1 VDTKS
6 LLSDFYGAMLASP
19 AEEEGGGGWDEGEA
33 GQEEEAQQ
41 AASAASPSA
50 PQAPRVDETLD
61 LDSERFQPQ
70 LYVDDLL
77 RRKAM
82 KELLESDH
90 RLVSQKRAL
99 DSDMQMLVYENY
111 NKFISATDM
120 IRKMKANVE
129 SMEAEMTQL
138 LSNMQSISSTTASIE
153 QQLTPNREKVE
164 NLVGVSRLLKRLE
177 FLFELPGRL
186 SKSIELGAYE
196 QAVRYFRVSVNI
208 LSQYSHLKSF
218 ADIRHQSERIIE
230 QLKADL
236 RAAVAAPAAA
246 TDAQL
251 SNTAM
256 LLDLMEPAAPLLQA
270 VFAARVDR
278 LRADINKC
286 CEIQAV
292 ALKKQGTA
300 QAQRQQTEAAEA
312 AQQQQQQADKRRAAK
327 EAARRDRVERRAA
340 AVARKQAKS
349 SRSDSSSNNPFGA
362 EDDEE
367 GDAEQQADDAE
378 EKEEEEEE
386 QGGQQ
391 EEEQEAARDGAAA
404 SSSRRLSSGSVS
416 SSASG
421 AGRRSSVASVGQ
433 LLEGDDAVV
442 EQGTDLISLLE
453 QHFLSPFFVFCSSFT
468 DIVVRPLEA
477 QLAQAKRPN
486 KAKQDSID
494 RCRQSILAAT
504 SALFDDYFSV
514 AKKELMRRGN
524 VLPLTPAS
532 NSAANAAI
540 VSRFLAAVQTFHA
553 SLERVFPV
561 VPKAAN
567 LQQRALEIIELSVR
581 HCVSSVVEQTQAAII
596 DLLLKLH
603 RDVDA
608 FDSLRHVTHTAAAAT
623 TPLAAAS
630 AASASYA
637 ACSLLSVLPAA
648 CLTSAGVRGALCSVS
663 GRDGPRLCL
672 RLRRRAA
679 RPVRSAVR
687 CGPGDRHPSEAG
699 GRAAAAQPRAQQQ
712 RLPATQHA
720 RRSVRQRR
728 HSSPSSS
735 QSHADGSLPL
745 LCSLHGAG
753 PFALRLCQRD
763 GGEESAAALL
773 G

>member
-1 VDTKS
+1 MEDPSASDEREAAAAGGEAAGAAGGAGGVDTKS

-19 AEEEGGGGWDEGEA
+19 AEEEGGGDGAGGGWDEDA
-33 GQEEEAQQ
+33 AAQDEEAAAQ
-41 AASAASPSA
+41 AAAAAQSASQASL
-50 PQAPRVDETLD
+50 PRVDETLD

-77 RRKAM
+77 RRQAM
-82 KELLESDH
+82 RQLLESDS
-90 RLVSQKRAL
+90 RLVAQKRAL

-111 NKFISATDM
+111 AKFISATDM
-120 IRKMKANVE
+120 IRKMKSNVE
-129 SMEAEMTQL
+129 SMEAEMAQL

-153 QQLTPNREKVE
+153 TQLTPNREKVE

-256 LLDLMEPAAPLLQA
+256 LLDLMEPAALLLQT
-270 VFAARVDR
+270 VFTARVDR

-292 ALKKQGTA
+292 ALKKQSTQ
-300 QAQRQQTEAAEA
+300 QALRQQTEAAEA
-312 AQQQQQQADKRRAAK
+312 AALQQQQQRQAD
-327 EAARRDRVERRAA
+327 ERRAA
-340 AVARKQAKS
+340 QEAARKDREERKRAAAAARKQAKS
-349 SRSDSSSNNPFGA
+349 SRSDSSNPFGA
-362 EDDEE
+362 DEDE
-367 GDAEQQADDAE
+367 GDSGQPPEEEAEEAEEAEEDEQDGQQA
-378 EKEEEEEE
+378 
-386 QGGQQ
+386 Q
-391 EEEQEAARDGAAA
+391 EEREADGAAA
-404 SSSRRLSSGSVS
+404 SSRRLSSGSVG

-433 LLEGDDAVV
+433 LLDGDEAVV

-468 DIVVRPLEA
+468 EIVVRPLEA
-477 QLAQAKRPN
+477 QQQQAKRPS
-486 KAKQDSID
+486 KAKQDSLD
-494 RCRQSILAAT
+494 RCRQSLLTAT
-504 SALFDDYFSV
+504 SALFDDYFGL

-524 VLPLTPAS
+524 VLPLTGAASAS

-540 VSRFLAAVQTFHA
+540 VSRFLAAVQAFHS

-561 VPKAAN
+561 VPAAAN
-567 LQQRALEIIELSVR
+567 LQQRALEIIELAVR

-596 DLLLKLH
+596 DLLLRLH

-608 FDSLRHVTHTAAAAT
+608 FDSLRHVR
-623 TPLAAAS
+623 S
-630 AASASYA
+630 AADGHRTLPPPSAQR
-637 ACSLLSVLPAA
+637 LMPPAA
-648 CLTSAGVRGALCSVS
+648 VC
-663 GRDGPRLCL
+663 D
-672 RLRRRAA
+672 
-679 RPVRSAVR
+679 AV
-687 CGPGDRHPSEAG
+687 C
-699 GRAAAAQPRAQQQ
+699 
-712 RLPATQHA
+712 
-720 RRSVRQRR
+720 
-728 HSSPSSS
+728 
-735 QSHADGSLPL
+735 
-745 LCSLHGAG
+745 
-753 PFALRLCQRD
+753 
-763 GGEESAAALL
+763 
-773 G
+773 